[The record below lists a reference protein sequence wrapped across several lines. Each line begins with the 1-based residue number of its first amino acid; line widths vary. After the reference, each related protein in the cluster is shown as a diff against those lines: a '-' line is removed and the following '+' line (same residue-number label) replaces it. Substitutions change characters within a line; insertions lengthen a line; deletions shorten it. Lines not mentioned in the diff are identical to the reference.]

1 MQPKEKKKKKEEFPQ
16 YDFNQQAYYDD
27 SGNFQG
33 FGGGYT
39 YHGMGDYRRP
49 SNQPMYMSGGGQV
62 RSKKK
67 VVDSDRPGSSDDYSD
82 YSPVSSTLGWLLG
95 AQDWKD
101 QYPIP
106 TEELKR
112 DYGMKCGGRVKGMAE
127 GGIVQGA
134 PFNPIEAGI
143 ASLAPPGGGAS
154 AMRQVDKEIVQQAIM
169 SLTNQIESDEPIN
182 RFIERFGKPAL
193 ADLAQRI
200 VEAEGQQNSGMMIA
214 GPGDGL
220 SDDIPA
226 AAGRQPIQLSDGE
239 FVVPADAVSAIGN
252 GSTNAGSQE
261 LQRMIRRIRQ
271 EKNNSSQQP
280 PSIDP
285 NKIMPA

>member
-1 MQPKEKKKKKEEFPQ
+1 
-16 YDFNQQAYYDD
+16 
-27 SGNFQG
+27 
-33 FGGGYT
+33 
-39 YHGMGDYRRP
+39 
-49 SNQPMYMSGGGQV
+49 MSDGGQV
-62 RSKKK
+62 K
-67 VVDSDRPGSSDDYSD
+67 VRKDGSSEVTSPSNPYDGMYGDGMMFYPKSLARHPDYRH
-82 YSPVSSTLGWLLG
+82 WLEKALG
-95 AQDWKD
+95 AQAVGKGIYEWTDM
-101 QYPIP
+101 PVP
-106 TEELKR
+106 APGKR
-112 DYGMKCGGRVKGMAE
+112 SKGMAE

-143 ASLAPPGGGAS
+143 ASLVPPGGGAS

-169 SLTNQIESDEPIN
+169 SLTNQIESDEPVN

-239 FVVPADAVSAIGN
+239 WVIPADVVSSIGN
-252 GSTNAGSQE
+252 GSTEAGSKQ
-261 LQRMIRRIRQ
+261 LQNMVRRVRM

-285 NKIMPA
+285 NKILPA